1 MNNALL
7 ALADAAAKLS
17 DDESVNKAG
26 FPPFDGTASHYS
38 PSSTVTYHEGNPAF
52 KPSADRRPAKKR
64 YVPPEALTESP
75 TVEAAHQPAYQ
86 QLMRQHEAAAD
97 SSAPMPLSILPKKTR
112 KKKRADDQHHV
123 DFQSQY
129 LATSWYFNES
139 TFPVTLMAIM
149 ESQGASPCIT
159 FLSDNQRFVIVDPAR
174 LENEIFPRHFELRTP
189 TLEQFSEMLLLW
201 GFTKNV
207 DETFPNVSVYKHDM
221 FKKGDWEQCL
231 KISMPIGSLEKLTKI
246 ELEAAKTNPSNLG
259 KSRPRKRQRRGNGV
273 PLPPPELVANT
284 TAPCP
289 RRITQEVSGTAYS
302 QLAQILQLNQSVK
315 PQQQPLTELLQ
326 KNSLMRRRISVET
339 NTNPFA
345 ETFLEHSSSNPLPS
359 SVDVA
364 IASKTKDVVAAAI
377 HAMKQGNANGGPAVA
392 LSSADLR
399 PRRATI
405 DHGSL
410 KRTQLDVMTEN
421 FLARSKAR
429 LSRSGGAVG
438 AAAMVSA
445 APVLPRPGPSLSGIG
460 SRLQI
465 EAMLAAQQNLGN
477 NSVLSLLS
485 AAQR

>member
-26 FPPFDGTASHYS
+26 SPPPSDGTASHS
-38 PSSTVTYHEGNPAF
+38 PSSPVTNHEGKPAV

-64 YVPPEALTESP
+64 YVPPEALVESP
-75 TVEAAHQPAYQ
+75 TVEAAHQPAFQ

-97 SSAPMPLSILPKKTR
+97 SSAPMPLSILPKKKR
-112 KKKRADDQHHV
+112 KKRADDQHHA

-174 LENEIFPRHFELRTP
+174 LENEIFPKHFELRTP

-284 TAPCP
+284 SVPCP
-289 RRITQEVSGTAYS
+289 RRITQEVSGPAYS
-302 QLAQILQLNQSVK
+302 QLAQILQLNKSVK

-326 KNSLMRRRISVET
+326 KNSLLRRRISVET

-345 ETFLEHSSSNPLPS
+345 ETFLERSSSNPLPS

-377 HAMKQGNANGGPAVA
+377 HAMKQGNANGGPAAA

-429 LSRSGGAVG
+429 LSRSVGAVG

-445 APVLPRPGPSLSGIG
+445 APVLPGPGPSLSG

-465 EAMLAAQQNLGN
+465 EAMLAAQQKLGN
-477 NSVLSLLS
+477 ISVLSLLS

>member
-1 MNNALL
+1 MNSALL

-17 DDESVNKAG
+17 DDERSVNKAG
-26 FPPFDGTASHYS
+26 SPPPSDGTASPL
-38 PSSTVTYHEGNPAF
+38 PSSPVTYHEGNPAV

-64 YVPPEALTESP
+64 YVPPEALVESP
-75 TVEAAHQPAYQ
+75 TVEAAHQSAYQ

-112 KKKRADDQHHV
+112 KKKRADDQPHV

-174 LENEIFPRHFELRTP
+174 LENEIFPKHFELRTP

-246 ELEAAKTNPSNLG
+246 ELDAAKTNPSNLG

-289 RRITQEVSGTAYS
+289 RRITQEVSGPAYS

-345 ETFLEHSSSNPLPS
+345 ETFLERSSSNPLPS

-377 HAMKQGNANGGPAVA
+377 HAMTQGNANGGPAAA
-392 LSSADLR
+392 LSADLR
-399 PRRATI
+399 PGRATI

-445 APVLPRPGPSLSGIG
+445 VPVLPRPGPSLSGIG
-460 SRLQI
+460 SRLEI
-465 EAMLAAQQNLGN
+465 EAMLAAQQKLGN
-477 NSVLSLLS
+477 ISVLSLN